1 MCGIAGWAGACPDDA
16 GQRLAAALTRLAHR
30 GPDDEQAVAGDGWA
44 LGARRLA
51 IVDLVSG
58 GQPVR
63 NEDGSVVAVLNGE
76 IYNYV
81 ELRAE
86 LAARGHRLRSTGDT
100 EVLVHLWEEVGEQL
114 PERLRGMF
122 ALAVVDSRRRVL
134 FLARDRLGKK
144 PLYLTRQGATLWF
157 ASELKALRAAEPAL
171 GGVDAA
177 ALRSFLAFGFVP
189 EGECILPGVW
199 KLPPAHRALWELD
212 SGRWREEPYWELVL
226 TDEHRPS
233 RGAAVEEI
241 RARLAEAVR
250 LRLRA
255 DVPVA
260 VFLSGGIDSGLVA
273 ALAAPAAPA
282 LRALTVTF
290 GQGDDELPLA
300 RRTASHTGLEVTPVP
315 VDPRRGIE
323 LLPQLAEIF
332 DEPLADPSVIPTLLV
347 SRAARQHAPVVLNGD
362 GGDEVFAGY
371 RRHQAGVLAGLPGIA
386 PAAAVLRRVGWRGWA
401 GRFARGVTS
410 RRHPYLE
417 WGPVKL
423 GTDGAAAVLGGG
435 EVLPTSL
442 ANALDR
448 EGCEKPLAQ
457 QLRGA
462 DLLFF
467 LPGDLLPKMDRA
479 TMAASLEARS
489 PLLDHQ
495 LVEYA
500 AALHPSLLYSA
511 FTTKPLLRAAAAG
524 LLPRAVRRAPKC
536 GFEVPLQEWL
546 AGPWAEQVRA
556 LSEDPAAALRQL
568 IPGHRL
574 APWRAWQQHGD
585 RQRAARAV
593 FTLLTLEHWLRRW
606 G

>member
-1 MCGIAGWAGACPDDA
+1 MCGIAGWAGGYPED
-16 GQRLAAALTRLAHR
+16 GQQRLAAALARLAHR
-30 GPDDEQAVAGDGWA
+30 GPDDEQAVAGEGWA
-44 LGARRLA
+44 MGARRLA
-51 IVDLVSG
+51 IVDLVTG
-58 GQPVR
+58 GQPVC

-100 EVLVHLWEEVGEQL
+100 EVLVHLWEEEGMRL

-122 ALAVVDSRRRVL
+122 ALALLDSRRRVL
-134 FLARDRLGKK
+134 LLARDRLGKK
-144 PLYLTRQGATLWF
+144 PLYLTRQGASLWF
-157 ASELKALRAAEPAL
+157 ASELKALRAAVPAL

-212 SGRWREEPYWELVL
+212 SGRWREEPYWEPVL
-226 TDEHRPS
+226 TGEHRPS

-300 RRTASHTGLEVTPVP
+300 RRTARRVGLEVVPVP
-315 VDPRRGIE
+315 VDPRQGVE

-347 SRAARQHAPVVLNGD
+347 SRAARQLAPVVLTGD

-371 RRHQAGVLAGLPGIA
+371 RRHRAGVLAGLPGIA
-386 PAAAVLRRVGWRGWA
+386 PAAGVLRRVSGRGWA

-410 RRHPYLE
+410 HRHPYME

-423 GTDGAAAVLGGG
+423 GGDGAAELLGG
-435 EVLPTSL
+435 EEALPASL
-442 ANALDR
+442 AGALGR
-448 EGCEKPLAQ
+448 GRGTPLAQ

-489 PLLDHQ
+489 PLLDHL

-500 AALHPSLLYSA
+500 AALHPSLLFSA

-524 LLPRAVRRAPKC
+524 LLPRAVRRAPKR
-536 GFEVPLQEWL
+536 GFEVPLEEWL
-546 AGPWAEQVRA
+546 AGPWAEEVRA
-556 LSEDPAAALRQL
+556 LSEDPAAALRPL
-568 IPGHRL
+568 IPARRL
-574 APWRAWQQHGD
+574 TPWRGWQRHAD
-585 RQRAARAV
+585 RQRSARAV
-593 FTLLTLEHWLRRW
+593 YTLLTLEHWLRRW